1 MRAHASLIYVG
12 ICLIFL
18 FGLHRHDF
26 PLLATKIH
34 SSYNL
39 TYVKVRK
46 NDPFIRGGK
55 KKASLSLHH
64 RVTKNTFCSW
74 STRKGPVNQDWQ
86 QFENVFYFFS
96 FRSQTFSCYCFH
108 STFESEIL
116 ICYNVYV
123 WQTQK
128 TFCLHYNFH
137 LILTLC
143 MVDLTRSESTGLPER

>member
-34 SSYNL
+34 NSYNL

-64 RVTKNTFCSW
+64 LVTKNTFCSW

-86 QFENVFYFFS
+86 QFENVFYFFLLEVRRFLVTAS
-96 FRSQTFSCYCFH
+96 TLPSNQRYLSATMFTFGKHKKLFACITISIWYLHCAW
-108 STFESEIL
+108 L
-116 ICYNVYV
+116 I
-123 WQTQK
+123 
-128 TFCLHYNFH
+128 
-137 LILTLC
+137 
-143 MVDLTRSESTGLPER
+143 